1 MGMDDDDDDGMSMS
15 PKRVG
20 PPKVTPVQVGALEIR
35 ALHWGRDAGLAQNG
49 GYIEAYAP
57 GATAPAWRLRVYEII
72 YDDEME
78 EDVQDCFIK
87 SMSLTPQGLLHITDE
102 QSRQYLVNLDTRH
115 VEPA

>member
-1 MGMDDDDDDGMSMS
+1 MSMNDDDDGMGMS

-20 PPKVTPVQVGALEIR
+20 PPDVPPVRVGTLEIR

-49 GYIEAYAP
+49 GYIEAFEP
-57 GATAPAWRLRVYEII
+57 GASQPAWRLRIYEIV

-87 SMSLTPQGLLHITDE
+87 SMSLTPQGQLHVTDE
-102 QSRQYLVNLDTRH
+102 KARHYLVNLDTRH
-115 VEPA
+115 VQPA